1 MDPIPSSRCGARRPC
16 VIHHHHHH
24 HHHCNLVVCPHQHQ
38 HCQIHCFCNCHRHAI
53 ANPNFAYF
61 PQNPQFIPPCSF
73 PNDLTSGFEE
83 PHRSAQHHQ
92 MLKEQENAGF
102 EEEDDDDDDDPVFV
116 LTDEWKEFFAKS
128 EAERKLKKKQANK
141 EKK

>member
-1 MDPIPSSRCGARRPC
+1 MKSQSFFFFFEI
-16 VIHHHHHH
+16 
-24 HHHCNLVVCPHQHQ
+24 L
-38 HCQIHCFCNCHRHAI
+38 
-53 ANPNFAYF
+53 NFHF
-61 PQNPQFIPPCSF
+61 
-73 PNDLTSGFEE
+73 GFVN
-83 PHRSAQHHQ
+83 R
-92 MLKEQENAGF
+92 MLKEQENAF